1 MNCKYLIFILLAAS
15 CACSQKTSNSDQA
28 TESDPKATHFWL
40 GADISGIS
48 GWEKKGI
55 HTYTVDSIETET
67 TALMNQYG
75 IDAARYRVWV
85 NPADSLCNMHDVLQL
100 AQRAKANDMDIMI
113 DFHYSDWWADP
124 GKQITPQ
131 AWKDYNLEQ
140 MKQAVADHTAQT
152 LQLLSDNDISVRWVQ
167 IGNETPNGM
176 LWPMAKLEK
185 GTGPNM
191 AAYAAL
197 NKAGYEAAKKVYPEA
212 QMIVHLDNGYDREQY
227 VNMFDSLRSYRSP
240 FDAIGMSVYP
250 YWSKRDQT
258 DSTAV
263 SDIIDNINYLADRY
277 QCPVLITEVGVHI
290 DRPEQGRDFLL
301 RLMDAAINR
310 TDGRCPAI
318 FYWAPE
324 TCHGG
329 YALGAFRDDKPTV
342 IMDAFKIT
350 SQRLKEKNGK

>member
-1 MNCKYLIFILLAAS
+1 MNYKALILAALTAS
-15 CACSQKTSNSDQA
+15 MACCSHANRENHASTPA
-28 TESDPKATHFWL
+28 PESSHFWL

-48 GWEKKGI
+48 EWEKRGY
-55 HTYTVDSIETET
+55 HTYTVDGVETET

-85 NPADSLCNMHDVLQL
+85 DPADSLSSKKDVLQL

-124 GKQITPQ
+124 GKQITPK
-131 AWKDYNLEQ
+131 AWKDYELPQ
-140 MKQAVADHTAQT
+140 MEEAVANHTSET
-152 LQLLSDNDISVRWVQ
+152 LQLLKDNDIDVRWVQ
-167 IGNETPNGM
+167 IGNETTNGM

-185 GTGPNM
+185 GTSENM

-197 NKAGYEAAKKVYPEA
+197 NKAGYEAAKKVYPKA
-212 QMIVHLDNGYDREQY
+212 QMIVHLDDGYNREQY
-227 VNMFDSLRSYRSP
+227 INMFDSLRHYSSP

-250 YWSKRDQT
+250 YWSERNQN

-263 SDIIDNINYLADRY
+263 SDIIDNINFLADRY
-277 QCPVLITEVGVHI
+277 DCPVLITEVGVHI
-290 DRPEQGRDFLL
+290 DEPEQGRDFLL
-301 RLMDAAINR
+301 RLMDAAINQ

-350 SQRLKEKNGK
+350 SQRLKDKEAL